1 MAYEESN
8 DSTNA
13 GVSNIFKEGVLTLVI
28 RTPYAE
34 IKTGALM
41 KPVLTP
47 ISYLAEVQSPA
58 HPSNHQSCWDLLN
71 DCWHPNRPSWDKHR
85 RRYFPDLG
93 VTEEFLDEDILKI
106 WTAVSHE
113 RSQKELMGLI
123 RAGMKK
129 CKYYSR
135 FRFPAAQITDYKGR
149 TRLPRK
155 ALNALRYTLGWP
167 IQIYGDR
174 TLRKNIIIPRV
185 LWYALTYEALALW
198 VENDDVPQHLAE
210 LCLQNDLGL

>member
-1 MAYEESN
+1 M
-8 DSTNA
+8 
-13 GVSNIFKEGVLTLVI
+13 
-28 RTPYAE
+28 R
-34 IKTGALM
+34 
-41 KPVLTP
+41 
-47 ISYLAEVQSPA
+47 
-58 HPSNHQSCWDLLN
+58 
-71 DCWHPNRPSWDKHR
+71 
-85 RRYFPDLG
+85 
-93 VTEEFLDEDILKI
+93 EEFLDEDILKI

-129 CKYYSR
+129 CKYYGR
-135 FRFPAAQITDYKGR
+135 FRFPASQITDYKGR

-167 IQIYGDR
+167 IQIDGDR

-198 VENDDVPQHLAE
+198 AQNDDVPQHLAE